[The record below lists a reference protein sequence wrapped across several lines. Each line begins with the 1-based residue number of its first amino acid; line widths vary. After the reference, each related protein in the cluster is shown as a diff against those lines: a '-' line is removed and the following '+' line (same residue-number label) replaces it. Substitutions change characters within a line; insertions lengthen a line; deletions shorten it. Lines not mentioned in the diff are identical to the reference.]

1 MKPAASTCNF
11 HGHVDVI
18 SRNVISG
25 WAEDPNSNDPVLI
38 SVFINSK
45 EVKTVECADHRQD
58 VLDAGFRNGRTFY
71 LNPIRNLAQG
81 LNVIEVRFAKTDALV
96 PNGRAT
102 LEYDRE
108 KHIGDHWSSMYA
120 DRHQF
125 ITRWWQCEKI
135 VKRINQRVCGVPV
148 AGLSHGLYKKLQ
160 NQFIDHLPFRR
171 GVSVGCGEAVKE
183 IDFVQMGLA
192 ESFDLY
198 ELSKYAIQQGRRH
211 IENAGLARQMT
222 YFECDAFSVSGLE
235 GRYDVVFWNNS
246 LHHMFDVASAIE
258 WSRAVLRSGGVFVMD
273 DFVGPS
279 HMQWSDRML
288 EINTRVRERLPTRY
302 LQDPRDQTRRLPVK
316 IERPNL
322 DEFCAID
329 PSECADSGRI
339 LDSVKQHFPA
349 AKVVLTGGG
358 VYHLALNDVLH
369 NILMEDDQATLDQIL
384 KADDEC
390 IDLGETHYAVAIA
403 VKD

>member
-1 MKPAASTCNF
+1 
-11 HGHVDVI
+11 
-18 SRNVISG
+18 
-25 WAEDPNSNDPVLI
+25 
-38 SVFINSK
+38 
-45 EVKTVECADHRQD
+45 
-58 VLDAGFRNGRTFY
+58 
-71 LNPIRNLAQG
+71 
-81 LNVIEVRFAKTDALV
+81 
-96 PNGRAT
+96 
-102 LEYDRE
+102 
-108 KHIGDHWSSMYA
+108 
-120 DRHQF
+120 
-125 ITRWWQCEKI
+125 
-135 VKRINQRVCGVPV
+135 
-148 AGLSHGLYKKLQ
+148 
-160 NQFIDHLPFRR
+160 
-171 GVSVGCGEAVKE
+171 
-183 IDFVQMGLA
+183 
-192 ESFDLY
+192 
-198 ELSKYAIQQGRRH
+198 
-211 IENAGLARQMT
+211 
-222 YFECDAFSVSGLE
+222 
-235 GRYDVVFWNNS
+235 
-246 LHHMFDVASAIE
+246 
-258 WSRAVLRSGGVFVMD
+258 MD

-339 LDSVKQHFPA
+339 LDSLKQHFPA